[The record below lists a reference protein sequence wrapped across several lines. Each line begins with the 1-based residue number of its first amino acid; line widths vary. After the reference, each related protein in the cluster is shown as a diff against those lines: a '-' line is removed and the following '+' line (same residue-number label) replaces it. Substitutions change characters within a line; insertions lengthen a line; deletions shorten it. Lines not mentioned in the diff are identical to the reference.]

1 MIMMIDRIG
10 HVEPISPGKRTGR
23 SVPTE
28 RENKADSISLSAE
41 AVEQAERYQVL
52 EIIKSTPELDD
63 ARIAELRQ
71 KIEDPAYINERVINA
86 TADNIL
92 SAWFA

>member
-1 MIMMIDRIG
+1 MSMTVNRVG
-10 HVEPISPGKRTGR
+10 YVEPIPSGKKPGR
-23 SVPTE
+23 SEPLGGNDKSDT
-28 RENKADSISLSAE
+28 ISLSAQ
-41 AVEQAERYQVL
+41 AKEQAEKYQVL
-52 EIIKSTPELDD
+52 EIIRSAPELDE

-71 KIEDPAYINERVINA
+71 KIDDPSYLNEKVINA